1 MQPSDK
7 LKLYRSLFRGRDDVF
22 SRRSN
27 KKGAYFPDYTFNWDE
42 FNAHRANGGTIKD
55 FENKR
60 LTPLTDGIMMNN

>member
-22 SRRSN
+22 AKRSPTT
-27 KKGAYFPDYTFNWDE
+27 GAYFPEHTLNWDE
-42 FNAHRANGGTIKD
+42 FNAHKANGGRIKD